1 MRSLVIGGAGFV
13 GKYLVRHLLELKHEV
28 IITKMP
34 MEEARVEGAAV
45 YDLDI
50 LDKAT
55 VTELLEKISP
65 DLVFHLAAQSSVS
78 MSWKNPQ
85 QTVDVNVKGSVNVL
99 DGLRSMKKKAR
110 ILLIGSGEEYGQV
123 FPSETPVCETSPLR
137 PGNIYA
143 ATKACQNM
151 IGRIYAQAY
160 GMNLVMVRA
169 FNHIGPDQSP
179 VFAAADFC
187 RQAALIESGM
197 QEAVIR
203 VGNLEAKRDFTDVRD
218 VVHAYVLLAEKGQA
232 GETYNV
238 GSGHAV
244 SIGDVLKLVLKQS
257 AAEIQVEVDEKKLR
271 PVDVPVMEADV
282 RKVWRDVGWKA
293 QIQLEQTIGDMME
306 YWRSVIGSKGCN

>member
-123 FPSETPVCETSPLR
+123 FPSETPVCETNPLR

-179 VFAAADFC
+179 VFVAADFC
-187 RQAALIESGM
+187 RQAALIETGM

-257 AAEIQVEVDEKKLR
+257 AVEIQVEVDEEKLR

-306 YWRSVIGSKGCN
+306 YWRSVIGSKGCS

>member
-34 MEEARVEGAAV
+34 MEEARIEGAAV

-50 LDKAT
+50 LDKDT
-55 VTELLEKISP
+55 VAELLEKTSP

-99 DGLRSMKKKAR
+99 DGLRSLKKKAR

-123 FPSETPVCETSPLR
+123 FPSEIPVCETNPLR

-151 IGRIYAQAY
+151 IGRIYTQAY

-179 VFAAADFC
+179 VFVAADFC
-187 RQAALIESGM
+187 RQAVLIEAGM

-218 VVHAYVLLAEKGQA
+218 VVHAYVLLAERGQA

-293 QIQLEQTIGDMME
+293 QIQLEQTVGDMME
-306 YWRSVIGSKGCN
+306 YWRSVIGSKV